1 MTLKLQ
7 HVTFDCAAPR
17 RLAEFWAEA
26 VGGVIADDWGE
37 FVTVNAEVAG
47 LRHFAFGRVPEN
59 KEVKNRVHV
68 DFAAD
73 DRRAE
78 VARLGTLGAR
88 IVDEERT
95 APGIAW
101 TVMQDPEG
109 NEFCVTDPR

>member
-1 MTLKLQ
+1 MSLKLQ

-17 RLAEFWAEA
+17 LLAEFWAGV
-26 VGGVIADDWGE
+26 VGGVIAEDWGE
-37 FVTVNAEVAG
+37 FVTVNAEDAG
-47 LRHFAFGRVPEN
+47 LRYLAFGRVPET
-59 KEVKNRVHV
+59 KEVKNRVHLDLV
-68 DFAAD
+68 AE

-78 VARLGTLGAR
+78 VARLGSLGAR
-88 IVDEERT
+88 VVIEERT

>member
-1 MTLKLQ
+1 
-7 HVTFDCAAPR
+7 
-17 RLAEFWAEA
+17 
-26 VGGVIADDWGE
+26 
-37 FVTVNAEVAG
+37 
-47 LRHFAFGRVPEN
+47 
-59 KEVKNRVHV
+59 VHL

-78 VARLGTLGAR
+78 VARLGSLGAR